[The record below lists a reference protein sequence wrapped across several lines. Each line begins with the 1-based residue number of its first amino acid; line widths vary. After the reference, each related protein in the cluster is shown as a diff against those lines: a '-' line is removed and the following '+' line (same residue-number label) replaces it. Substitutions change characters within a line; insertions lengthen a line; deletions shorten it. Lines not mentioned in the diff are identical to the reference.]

1 MLLLSAKDL
10 SKAYTDHP
18 LFKGLD
24 LELYHGQRV
33 GLVGLNGIGK
43 STLLK
48 ILARK
53 DAADVGEVLWH
64 AGARVSYLEQHPQ
77 FDPERTLFEEAQSAL
92 GVFLHTQQELIEVTD
107 AMAAARDE
115 EERQQLSK
123 RYDRLHE
130 MLLHHDAYHTD
141 HWVEQVLTGLGFA
154 SEAYTRPVATFS
166 GGQQSRVLL
175 AKMLLSAPDVLLL
188 DEPSNH
194 LDIQTTEWL
203 ENYLSQQ
210 NEAMLIVSHDR
221 AFLDRVVTHIWEM
234 DGRQLNIYPG
244 NYSQYVKLRRDRLEL
259 QRKTWEAQQEQIAK
273 EEEYIRRV
281 HYGQLSQQAQSRQKK
296 LDKLERVERPV
307 AIESP
312 NIQFPTIRH
321 SGDVVVEADRLGK
334 QFDQPLFAELSFQ
347 LKRGERLGILGPNG
361 CGKTTLL
368 RILLGEESPSSG
380 SARLGHHVDVG
391 YYDQHLGSLDE
402 GLEALRAAWPSDDP
416 DMTEQRMRNHLAAFG
431 LTGAKVYQT
440 VGSLS
445 GGERSRV
452 ALARLAALKV
462 NLLILD
468 EPTNHLDL
476 WACESLEE
484 ALKAFEGTVIVV
496 SHDRYF
502 LNRIVDLLI
511 VFTPQGVQ
519 VVRGNYETYQRLQK
533 WQAPL
538 PSPAKPNSKEA
549 KGSAPAVAAAPKR
562 KRKFPYRK
570 IEDIEADIHAVE
582 RELKD
587 WEAKLMSPDLYKE
600 GQRVP
605 EITQA
610 FEEAKARLAQLYEH
624 WEEAVELS
632 KR

>member
-1 MLLLSAKDL
+1 MLLLSARGL
-10 SKAYTDHP
+10 SKAFTDRP

-24 LELYHGQRV
+24 LELFHGQRV
-33 GLVGLNGIGK
+33 GLVGPNGIGK

-48 ILARK
+48 ILAHK
-53 DAADVGEVLWH
+53 EPADVGDVHWH

-77 FDPERTLFEEAQSAL
+77 FDPQRTLFEETQSAL
-92 GVFLHTQQELIEVTD
+92 GIFLHTQQELLEVTES
-107 AMAAARDE
+107 MARTSDPGQ
-115 EERQQLSK
+115 RQQLTQ
-123 RYDRLHE
+123 RYDRLNE
-130 MLLHHDAYHTD
+130 VLLHHDAYHTD
-141 HWVEQVLTGLGFA
+141 HWVEQVLTGLGFQPVDHN
-154 SEAYTRPVATFS
+154 RPVVSFS

-175 AKMLLSAPDVLLL
+175 AKLLLSAPDVLLL

-234 DGRQLNIYPG
+234 DGKQLNIYPG
-244 NYSQYVKLRRDRLEL
+244 NYSKYVNLRRERVEL
-259 QRKTWEAQQEQIAK
+259 QRKTWEAQQELIAK

-307 AIESP
+307 EIEIP
-312 NIQFPTIRH
+312 NIQFPADRR
-321 SGDVVVEADRLGK
+321 SGDIVLEADQLSKR
-334 QFDQPLFAELSFQ
+334 FDQTLFSDLTFQ

-368 RILLGEESPSSG
+368 RILLGEESPTSG
-380 SARLGHHVDVG
+380 IVRHGHQVDIG
-391 YYDQHLGSLDE
+391 YYDQHLNCIEDQQE
-402 GLEALRAAWPSDDP
+402 VIRAAWPNNDP
-416 DMTEQRMRNHLAAFG
+416 EMTEQRMRNHLATFG
-431 LTGAKVYQT
+431 LTGDKVYQS

-462 NLLILD
+462 NLLVLD

-476 WACESLEE
+476 WACEALED
-484 ALKAFEGTVIVV
+484 ALKAYDGTVIVV

-502 LNRIVDLLI
+502 LNRIVDQLI
-511 VFTPQGVQ
+511 VFTPHGTH
-519 VVRGNYETYQRLQK
+519 VVRGNYEAYQRLYRDRLETKPKVNAPQPANNAK
-533 WQAPL
+533 KTATPAQAP
-538 PSPAKPNSKEA
+538 KK
-549 KGSAPAVAAAPKR
+549 KR
-562 KRKFPYRK
+562 KYPYRK
-570 IEDIEADIHAVE
+570 LEEIEADIHQTEA
-582 RELKD
+582 ELKE
-587 WEAKLMSPDLYKE
+587 WEAKMSSPDVYKE
-600 GQRVP
+600 GNRIR

-610 FEEAKARLAQLYEH
+610 FEAAKTRLAQLYEH
-624 WEEAVELS
+624 WEEAVERS
-632 KR
+632 G